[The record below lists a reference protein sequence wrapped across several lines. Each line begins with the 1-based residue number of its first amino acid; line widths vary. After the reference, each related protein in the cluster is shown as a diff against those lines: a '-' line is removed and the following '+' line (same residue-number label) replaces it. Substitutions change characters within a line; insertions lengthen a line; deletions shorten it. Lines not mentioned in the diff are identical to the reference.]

1 MPTASTEVRDFA
13 IVPLHAAPSD
23 AVAEIDALYD
33 VYLDVQQRWGLEV
46 RPHTLH
52 WAPQVPIVSLGQ
64 LVVSSGRTSC

>member
-46 RPHTLH
+46 RPHPLH